1 MFGPLA
7 GKVKLN
13 HWLVAVAVI
22 SVYSVSAG
30 YKEAPLKKEP
40 ASKPESQD
48 RTPVVQDFRYSNVA
62 PRDGLEARPSTV
74 PGAAIGSSSWKTTL
88 FRRRPLGGGGLTVA
102 GAGRFLVFSS
112 ESLFKVGKRL
122 CGKAHIVHKR
132 KPPLSG
138 GVVGGWWRGRP
149 GTTQTTQPISFVF
162 CNHDA
167 Q

>member
-1 MFGPLA
+1 ME
-7 GKVKLN
+7 
-13 HWLVAVAVI
+13 
-22 SVYSVSAG
+22 
-30 YKEAPLKKEP
+30 KERLR
-40 ASKPESQD
+40 ES
-48 RTPVVQDFRYSNVA
+48 RSNVA
-62 PRDGLEARPSTV
+62 PRDGLEGSTLYCTWRGNWFFFLESNTL
-74 PGAAIGSSSWKTTL
+74 PSSSIG
-88 FRRRPLGGGGLTVA
+88 GGGGLTVA
-102 GAGRFLVFSS
+102 GAGRFPVFSS
-112 ESLFKVGKRL
+112 ESLLKVGKRL